1 MLKKYLSVMPFI
13 CNTYCGC
20 LNCAL
25 LGVEGDFI
33 ECKFKENDNC
43 IEFKP
48 LDGKKY
54 YYFDDVKSLNSDD
67 KVAKFILK
75 KLNKEK
81 VEDITKEDFVDKFT
95 IIHKIKKLKDK
106 EDDNSKWYIY
116 FGKIQMPEIYYKID
130 FTEPD
135 PEVPIEKFENLK
147 NGSYYYN
154 LFFSRAKDQDSE
166 DEKRK
171 WYQGEVYFIT
181 KK

>member
-1 MLKKYLSVMPFI
+1 MFKKYLSVIPFI
-13 CNTYCGC
+13 SNSYCC
-20 LNCAL
+20 CVNCAL

-33 ECKFKENDNC
+33 ECKFNENDNC

-48 LDGKKY
+48 LKDKKY

-67 KVAKFILK
+67 KVIEFILK
-75 KLNKEK
+75 KLNKKK
-81 VEDITKEDFVDKFT
+81 VEDITKDDFVDKFT

-116 FGKIQMPEIYYKID
+116 FGKVQMPKEYYKID
-130 FTEPD
+130 FTEPN
-135 PEVPIEKFENLK
+135 PEKPIGEFENLK

-154 LFFSRAKDQDSE
+154 LFFSRAKDQDSKV
-166 DEKRK
+166 EKSK
-171 WYQGEVYFIT
+171 GYQGEIYFIT